1 MIIKNEEVD
10 GLGKRE
16 YFYSNFIF
24 ECNSVSVVIIIVT
37 KLLLLSLL
45 LLLLLLL
52 LFLLL
57 LLLILL
63 LLLSSSLVP
72 FFYIAGKNT
81 CNKYMQLRV

>member
-10 GLGKRE
+10 GLRKRE
-16 YFYSNFIF
+16 CFYSNFIF

-37 KLLLLSLL
+37 KLLLL
-45 LLLLLLL
+45 LLLLL

-57 LLLILL
+57 LLLILLL

>member
-10 GLGKRE
+10 GLRKRE

-37 KLLLLSLL
+37 KLLLL
-45 LLLLLLL
+45 LLLL

-57 LLLILL
+57 LLLILLL

>member
-10 GLGKRE
+10 GLRKRE
-16 YFYSNFIF
+16 CFYSNFIF

-37 KLLLLSLL
+37 KLLLL
-45 LLLLLLL
+45 LLLL

-63 LLLSSSLVP
+63 LLLLSSSLVP
-72 FFYIAGKNT
+72 FFYIAGKST

>member
-10 GLGKRE
+10 GLRKRE

-45 LLLLLLL
+45 LLLLF
-52 LFLLL
+52 LFL

-63 LLLSSSLVP
+63 LLLLSSLLVP

>member
-10 GLGKRE
+10 GLRKRE

-45 LLLLLLL
+45 SLL
-52 LFLLL
+52 
-57 LLLILL
+57 
-63 LLLSSSLVP
+63 
-72 FFYIAGKNT
+72 
-81 CNKYMQLRV
+81 

>member
-10 GLGKRE
+10 GLRKRE
-16 YFYSNFIF
+16 CFYSNFIF

-37 KLLLLSLL
+37 KLLLL
-45 LLLLLLL
+45 LLLL

-57 LLLILL
+57 LLLILLL